1 VAATLLAVAAAAYL
15 VGVVRVRRSGA
26 RWPLRSTALFLLVG
40 LGSFAAV
47 SFSVLGV
54 HSADLRWAFTTRVA
68 LLLVVVPAAI
78 AAGRP
83 LALLREAS
91 GERGR
96 RRLDRVLASRIVRLF
111 GNAMFAT
118 LFSAAVFTLFLTPLA
133 GTARTSPAVE
143 DALTV
148 VVPLTGLLMVLPI
161 AEDAAARSSL
171 FITVEFLLAFVE
183 LIIDAI
189 PGIVL
194 RITPAVLDHAPHVA
208 ALAPWWPSPLRDQ
221 QLAGDLLW
229 FIAEVADVPI
239 LIVLGIRWARSDRR
253 EARGYDELSDEE
265 LAELT
270 RQHLRGPRVERDE

>member
-1 VAATLLAVAAAAYL
+1 MIGVARVARA
-15 VGVVRVRRSGA
+15 GG
-26 RWPLRSTALFLLVG
+26 RWPLHSTALFVAVG

-47 SFSVLGV
+47 SFGVLGV
-54 HSADLRWAFTTRVA
+54 LSADLRWAFTTRVA

-83 LALLREAS
+83 LALLRAAS

-96 RRLDRVLASRIVRLF
+96 ARLDRVLASRVVRLF

-118 LFSAAVFTLFLTPLA
+118 LSSAAVFTLFLTPLA
-133 GTARTSPAVE
+133 GIARTSPATE

-148 VVPLTGLLMVLPI
+148 VVPMLGLLMVLPI
-161 AEDAAARSSL
+161 AEDAAARTSL

-194 RITPAVLDHAPHVA
+194 RITPAVLDQVPRAA
-208 ALAPWWPSPLRDQ
+208 ALASWWPSPLRDQ

-253 EARGYDELSDEE
+253 EARSYDELSDEE

-270 RQHLRGPRVERDE
+270 RQHLHGPRAAPDR